1 MRNPGKRRSL
11 GSSSQN
17 KDENASATQARHCKI
32 FKIEEPDF
40 EIVNEPEEQGSFNKP
55 VIVFYAI
62 KGQVTTP
69 IGTFELDLTDPT
81 KLPNFF
87 QKNREL
93 IMKLALRFVAKHFG
107 LTLSVD
113 EVSNN

>member
-1 MRNPGKRRSL
+1 MRGPGKKRSK
-11 GSSSQN
+11 QN
-17 KDENASATQARHCKI
+17 DSASPAREIKI
-32 FKIEEPDF
+32 FRIEPEV
-40 EIVNEPEEQGSFNKP
+40 EVVNEPEDAGSFNKP

-62 KGQVTTP
+62 RGQVTTP

-81 KLPNFF
+81 KLPNFI
-87 QKNREL
+87 QKNRDL
-93 IMKLALRFVAKHFG
+93 IMKLALKFVANHFG